1 MILTLKLNLPYPT
14 NSAKI
19 KQMDSQ
25 TLIILAILI
34 VGPII
39 LLGFYLSSQLK
50 KTGKSEDTVLMEWLK
65 DMKGTV
71 EKNTEVM
78 ERQLKDQR
86 STIEDQ
92 MKSHRETLNQQTKF
106 ISERL
111 EKSSD
116 VIREVQKQLGGIQEF
131 GSDMKDLSNILK
143 SPKLRGGLGEQFL
156 YEILENFLPKD
167 LYKTQYK
174 FKDGSICDAVVFTD
188 KGIIPIDSKFPMEN
202 FKATMTA
209 ETQPER
215 DKFKKVFVTDVKKRI
230 EEISSK
236 YILPEEKTTDYAI
249 MYVPSENVYYELI
262 VNTPEIEDF
271 SKSKNIILAS
281 PNTLSYI
288 LKVLLVAYQQHEL
301 QKHTGEILKALAG
314 IKVEAGKFSSDL
326 SVLERH
332 ISNSYKSMDG
342 VKSRYARLF
351 GRIEKMQAIEKTGSE
366 ELTEVEEEQP
376 GLLE

>member
-1 MILTLKLNLPYPT
+1 MILF
-14 NSAKI
+14 
-19 KQMDSQ
+19 
-25 TLIILAILI
+25 
-34 VGPII
+34 
-39 LLGFYLSSQLK
+39 LGYYLSSQLK
-50 KTGKSEDTVLMEWLK
+50 KSQKEDTTLVEWLK
-65 DMKGTV
+65 SMEGKIENNKDV
-71 EKNTEVM
+71 LEKN
-78 ERQLKDQR
+78 LKDQR
-86 STIEDQ
+86 D
-92 MKSHRETLNQQTKF
+92 TLNQQLSQQTKF

-131 GSDMKDLSNILK
+131 GTDMKDLSNILR

-174 FKDGSICDAVVFTD
+174 FKDGNICDAVVFTD

-202 FKATMTA
+202 FKAMITA
-209 ETQPER
+209 ETQIER
-215 DKFKKVFVTDVKKRI
+215 DKFKKIFVGDVKKRI

-236 YILPEEKTTDYAI
+236 YILPEEKTTDQAI
-249 MYVPSENVYYELI
+249 MYVPSENVYYELV

-271 SKSKNIILAS
+271 SKAKNIVMAS
-281 PNTLSYI
+281 PNTLSYF

-314 IKVEAGKFSSDL
+314 IKVEASKFNEDL
-326 SVLERH
+326 GVLERH

-342 VKSRYARLF
+342 VKSKFTRLF
-351 GRIEKMQAIEKTGSE
+351 GKIEKAQAIDKDEEKK
-366 ELTEVEEEQP
+366 
-376 GLLE
+376 LLE

>member
-1 MILTLKLNLPYPT
+1 
-14 NSAKI
+14 
-19 KQMDSQ
+19 MDSQ
-25 TLIILAILI
+25 TILILAILI
-34 VGPII
+34 IGSVA
-39 LLGFYLSSQLK
+39 LLGYYLSTLLK
-50 KTGKSEDTVLMEWLK
+50 KSGKSEDTVLVEWLK
-65 DMKGTV
+65 EMKGTMD
-71 EKNTEVM
+71 KNTEVM

-86 STIEDQ
+86 TTIEEQ
-92 MKSHRETLNQQTKF
+92 MKNHRDTLSQQTKF

-131 GSDMKDLSNILK
+131 GTDMKDLSNILK

-174 FKDGSICDAVVFTD
+174 FKDGSVCDAVVFTD

-202 FKATMTA
+202 FKAMITA
-209 ETQPER
+209 ETQDER
-215 DKFKKVFVTDVKKRI
+215 DKFKRTFISDVKKRI
-230 EEISSK
+230 QEISSK
-236 YILPEEKTTDYAI
+236 YILPEEKTTDQAI
-249 MYVPSENVYYELI
+249 MYVPSENVYYELV
-262 VNTPEIEDF
+262 VNTPEIEEF
-271 SKSKNIILAS
+271 SKNKNVIMAS
-281 PNTLSYI
+281 PNTLSYF

-314 IKVEAGKFSSDL
+314 IKVEAKKFDSDL

-351 GRIEKMQAIEKTGSE
+351 GRIEKVQAIEKSE
-366 ELTEVEEEQP
+366 EEKENPKLIE
-376 GLLE
+376 

>member
-1 MILTLKLNLPYPT
+1 
-14 NSAKI
+14 
-19 KQMDSQ
+19 MDTQ
-25 TLIILAILI
+25 TLIVFSILI
-34 VGPII
+34 LGSVG
-39 LLGFYLSSQLK
+39 LLGYYLTAQLK
-50 KTGKSEDTVLMEWLK
+50 KSGKSEDTVLMEWLK
-65 DMKGTV
+65 DMKGTMD
-71 EKNTEVM
+71 KNTEVM

-86 STIEDQ
+86 STIEEQ
-92 MKSHRETLNQQTKF
+92 MKNHRDTLNQQTKF

-131 GSDMKDLSNILK
+131 GTDMKDLSNILK

-156 YEILENFLPKD
+156 YEILDSFLPKD

-174 FKDGSICDAVVFTD
+174 FKDGNICDAVVFTD

-202 FKATMTA
+202 FKAMLTA

-215 DKFKKVFVTDVKKRI
+215 DKFKKVFTSDVKKRI
-230 EEISSK
+230 EEISNK
-236 YILPEEKTTDYAI
+236 YILPEEGTTGQAI

-262 VNTPEIEDF
+262 VNTPEVEEF
-271 SKSKNIILAS
+271 SKNKNVIMAS
-281 PNTLSYI
+281 PNTLSYF

-314 IKVEAGKFSSDL
+314 IKVEAKKFDSDL

-342 VKSRYARLF
+342 VKSRYTRLF
-351 GRIEKMQAIEKTGSE
+351 GRIEKIQAIEETGE
-366 ELTEVEEEQP
+366 ETNSSKLIE
-376 GLLE
+376 

>member
-1 MILTLKLNLPYPT
+1 
-14 NSAKI
+14 
-19 KQMDSQ
+19 MDTQ
-25 TLIILAILI
+25 TLIIFFILI
-34 VGPII
+34 AGMI
-39 LLGFYLSSQLK
+39 LFLGYYLSSQLK
-50 KTGKSEDTVLMEWLK
+50 KSQKEDTTLVEWLK
-65 DMKGTV
+65 SMEGKIENNKDV
-71 EKNTEVM
+71 LEKN
-78 ERQLKDQR
+78 LKDQR
-86 STIEDQ
+86 D
-92 MKSHRETLNQQTKF
+92 TLNQQLSQQTKF

-131 GSDMKDLSNILK
+131 GTDMKDLSNILR

-174 FKDGSICDAVVFTD
+174 FKDGNICDAVVFTD

-202 FKATMTA
+202 FKAMITA
-209 ETQPER
+209 ETQIER
-215 DKFKKVFVTDVKKRI
+215 DKFKKIFVGDVKKRI

-236 YILPEEKTTDYAI
+236 YILPEEKTTDQAI
-249 MYVPSENVYYELI
+249 MYVPSENVYYELV

-271 SKSKNIILAS
+271 SKAKNIVMAS
-281 PNTLSYI
+281 PNTLSYF

-314 IKVEAGKFSSDL
+314 IKVEASKFNEDL
-326 SVLERH
+326 GVLERH

-342 VKSRYARLF
+342 VKSKFTRLF
-351 GRIEKMQAIEKTGSE
+351 GKIEKAQAIDKDEEKK
-366 ELTEVEEEQP
+366 
-376 GLLE
+376 LLE

>member
-1 MILTLKLNLPYPT
+1 
-14 NSAKI
+14 
-19 KQMDSQ
+19 MDTQ
-25 TLIILAILI
+25 TLIIFLILI
-34 VGPII
+34 
-39 LLGFYLSSQLK
+39 LGIVISLGYYLSSQFK
-50 KTGKSEDTVLMEWLK
+50 KSQKSEDTVLMEWLK
-65 DMKGTV
+65 NMQGTM

-86 STIEDQ
+86 MSLEEQ
-92 MKSHRETLNQQTKF
+92 MKNQRDTLSQQTKF

-116 VIREVQKQLGGIQEF
+116 VIRDVQKQLGGIQEF
-131 GSDMKDLSNILK
+131 GTDIKDLSNILK

-174 FKDGSICDAVVFTD
+174 FKDGSVCDAVVFTD

-202 FKATMTA
+202 FKAMATA
-209 ETQPER
+209 ETQIER
-215 DKFKKVFVTDVKKRI
+215 DKFKKVFIGDVKKRI

-236 YILPEEKTTDYAI
+236 YILPEEKTTDQAI

-271 SKSKNIILAS
+271 SKAKNIIMAS
-281 PNTLSYI
+281 PNTLSYF

-314 IKVEAGKFSSDL
+314 IKVEAGKFNEDL
-326 SVLERH
+326 DVLERH

-342 VKSRYARLF
+342 VKNRFTRLF
-351 GRIEKMQAIEKTGSE
+351 GRIEKAQEIDKDEDKK
-366 ELTEVEEEQP
+366 
-376 GLLE
+376 LLE

>member
-1 MILTLKLNLPYPT
+1 
-14 NSAKI
+14 
-19 KQMDSQ
+19 MDLQ
-25 TLIILAILI
+25 TIIIFAVLIIGA
-34 VGPII
+34 VVF
-39 LLGFYLSSQLK
+39 LGYYLSQQFK
-50 KTGKSEDTVLMEWLK
+50 KSGKSEDSVLMEWLK
-65 DMKGTV
+65 DMKGTMD
-71 EKNTEVM
+71 KNTEVM

-86 STIEDQ
+86 MTIEEQ
-92 MKSHRETLNQQTKF
+92 MKNHRDTLSQQTKF

-131 GSDMKDLSNILK
+131 GTDIKDLSNILK

-167 LYKTQYK
+167 LFKTQYK
-174 FKDGSICDAVVFTD
+174 FKDGDVCDAVVFTD
-188 KGIIPIDSKFPMEN
+188 KGIVPIDSKFPMEN
-202 FKATMTA
+202 FKAMITA
-209 ETQPER
+209 ETQVER
-215 DKFKKVFVTDVKKRI
+215 DKFKKTFVADVKKRI

-236 YILPEEKTTDYAI
+236 YILPEEKTTDQAI

-271 SKSKNIILAS
+271 SKAKNVIMAS
-281 PNTLSYI
+281 PNTLSYF

-314 IKVEAGKFSSDL
+314 IKVEAGKFNEDL
-326 SVLERH
+326 SILERH

-342 VKSRYARLF
+342 VKSRYVKLF
-351 GRIEKMQAIEKTGSE
+351 GKIEKAQAIEKSVE
-366 ELTEVEEEQP
+366 KEEETP
-376 GLLE
+376 LLE